1 MEGGHRQGGKGERGK
16 EEGRGKRSA
25 GKGEGRRDVRG
36 ERERRTGSAAWEG
49 VQAKTERSTMTYCRA

>member
-1 MEGGHRQGGKGERGK
+1 MGNMEGGHRQGGKGERGK

-49 VQAKTERSTMTYCRA
+49 VAG